1 MYTNQELKKMP
12 RARMLEAMR
21 EMNHPYVAKLNLPP
35 KEIDEEMDSRA
46 ELDNWIQKADTTKE
60 DSELDIDEE

>member
-1 MYTNQELKKMP
+1 MLQFVALLKLHRSAADFK
-12 RARMLEAMR
+12 RLF
-21 EMNHPYVAKLNLPP
+21 
-35 KEIDEEMDSRA
+35 EIDEEMASRA